1 MCSFAPENVFRWDG
15 YLIVLPLSHTGEKPF
30 SGCEFVNPVEKIS
43 YLEEV

>member
-30 SGCEFVNPVEKIS
+30 SGCGFVSLVKIIPG
-43 YLEEV
+43 LQEA